1 MKCNNTSEIRLFCHN
16 YRQITLHSV
25 KLSNPISNENY
36 PKQYNKKF
44 NTPRCRHCYQISSLN
59 YHNAY
64 IYAAKSYY

>member
-1 MKCNNTSEIRLFCHN
+1 MQQYIRNKTVFPQLQADYSSFC
-16 YRQITLHSV
+16 YQ
-25 KLSNPISNENY
+25 ISNENY
-36 PKQYNKKF
+36 PKQYNKKS